1 LANASSPAPCCGVSS
16 KPADDDPPAAKAAK
30 SVQPASAPAAK
41 PRLRVLAGPNG
52 SGKSTIKSELNPKW
66 IGVFV
71 NADEMER
78 ELKTAAGWLSLRQLG
93 ITAEPAAVLKRIK
106 RSLRTS
112 GLENKLALPTLLAGM
127 KLTGDMRLWVPGPY
141 NSYLAAALAEAV
153 RQELLAEGQT
163 FTFETVMSHRSKIEF
178 MRQARARGYRV
189 YLYFVATDDPAINID
204 RVHRRVL
211 QGGHPVDDGRVI
223 DRYHKSIA
231 LLSEACEVAHRAY
244 VFDNSGSRHKL
255 LAEVTD
261 FETIRLA
268 SSRISPWFMETA
280 LWKAFS

>member
-1 LANASSPAPCCGVSS
+1 MSG
-16 KPADDDPPAAKAAK
+16 DGPAAKPAK
-30 SVQPASAPAAK
+30 SAPPAQTQPAQ

-52 SGKSTIKSELNPKW
+52 SGKSTIKLDLKPRW

-71 NADEMER
+71 NADEMEK
-78 ELKTAAGWLSLRQLG
+78 ELKASGGYLKLG
-93 ITAEPAAVLKRIK
+93 GLGVTGKPGVVLKRIK
-106 RSLRTS
+106 KSLQTF
-112 GLENKLALPTLLAGM
+112 GLEQRLDLPTLLAGM
-127 KLTGDMRLWVPGPY
+127 TLDKALKLWVPGPY
-141 NSYLAAALAEAV
+141 NSYLAATLAEAV
-153 RQELLAEGQT
+153 RQELLEEGQT

-178 MRQARARGYRV
+178 MRGARARGYRV

-211 QGGHPVDDGRVI
+211 LGGHPVADDKVI

-231 LLSEACEVAHRAY
+231 LMTEACEVAHRVY
-244 VFDNSGSRHKL
+244 IFDNSGSKHKL

-261 FETIRLA
+261 FETIKLEA
-268 SSRISPWFMETA
+268 SVINPWFLGTE